1 MRTTSKVM
9 IMPKRVPKEMFDITE
24 DDYPI
29 TCKARTLFE
38 LQVAVTTF
46 LDKESG
52 TLAQIKTFFGRSSMN
67 ELIQEM
73 LYRGM
78 FELKGFME
86 QAMEEEKKEPKEDII
101 PDDAVLY
108 KRREKDES

>member
-1 MRTTSKVM
+1 
-9 IMPKRVPKEMFDITE
+9 MPKRAPKEMFEITE

-29 TCKARTLFE
+29 TCKARALFE

-52 TLAQIKTFFGRSSMN
+52 TLAQIKAFYGRSSMN

-86 QAMEEEKKEPKEDII
+86 QAKEEEKNEPKEG
-101 PDDAVLY
+101 V
-108 KRREKDES
+108 DES

>member
-1 MRTTSKVM
+1 
-9 IMPKRVPKEMFDITE
+9 MPRAKPAKELNEME
-24 DDYPI
+24 LPL
-29 TCKARTLFE
+29 TCKARALFE
-38 LQVAVTTF
+38 LQTAVTVF

-52 TLAQIKTFFGRSSMN
+52 TLAQLKDFYGRSSMN

-86 QAMEEEKKEPKEDII
+86 QAMKKDAETKDASASEG
-101 PDDAVLY
+101 DDA
-108 KRREKDES
+108 E